1 MENNNKIK
9 LCSEIVLMPVE
20 DLVPYQ
26 QNAKKHPQRQI
37 DVIKRSFKLTMFD
50 QPIVINKRDR
60 SIIKGHGRLE
70 AAIQLGL
77 LEVPVIILDVPV
89 DVANKARL
97 ADNQSSLMSENDPD
111 VLLKEL
117 MRYEKDI
124 IDTGYKED
132 DLEKLLKSL
141 SVDEDN
147 RDNIDEDIDE
157 DIEGE
162 YEDESYYDEDIEEE
176 FNGEFN
182 GEFDKELEDI
192 EDKKEKEYKEFLS
205 KQKDDLEYED
215 DSEDYFD
222 TDSKENK
229 REGST
234 KEVNPDNF
242 SFNHLCPKCGFQ
254 FN

>member
-9 LCSEIVLMPVE
+9 LCSDIVLMPVE

-50 QPIVINKRDR
+50 QPIVINKRDS

-77 LEVPVIILDVPV
+77 SDVPVIILDVPI

-147 RDNIDEDIDE
+147 RDNRDNIDKDT
-157 DIEGE
+157 EGE

-176 FNGEFN
+176 FNGES
-182 GEFDKELEDI
+182 DKELEDI

-205 KQKDDLEYED
+205 KQKDDLGYED

-234 KEVNPDNF
+234 KEVNPDDF

>member
-50 QPIVINKRDR
+50 QPIVINKRDS

-77 LEVPVIILDVPV
+77 SDVPVIILDVPI

-97 ADNQSSLMSENDPD
+97 VDNQSSLMSDNDPD

-124 IDTGYKED
+124 IDTGYRED

-141 SVDEDN
+141 SFEEVEEVEEVEEEIEEEEDN
-147 RDNIDEDIDE
+147 RANINEDVFFKKDFKE
-157 DIEGE
+157 D
-162 YEDESYYDEDIEEE
+162 
-176 FNGEFN
+176 F
-182 GEFDKELEDI
+182 
-192 EDKKEKEYKEFLS
+192 
-205 KQKDDLEYED
+205 
-215 DSEDYFD
+215 
-222 TDSKENK
+222 KENFK
-229 REGST
+229 ENIKENST
-234 KEVNPDNF
+234 KESSTKEINPDDF
-242 SFNHLCPKCGFQ
+242 SFNHLCPKRGFQ